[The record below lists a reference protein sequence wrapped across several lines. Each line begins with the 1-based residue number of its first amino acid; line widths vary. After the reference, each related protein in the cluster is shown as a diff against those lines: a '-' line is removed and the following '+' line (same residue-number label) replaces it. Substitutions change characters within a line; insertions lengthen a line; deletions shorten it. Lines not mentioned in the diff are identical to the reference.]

1 MSLILR
7 SEAIKMLDLRKP
19 HLWYPMARAL
29 QRRLVYH
36 MGPTNSGK
44 TYNAL
49 QAMCAAESGLYC
61 GPLRLLA
68 MEVYDEL
75 NASGT
80 FCNLTTG
87 NFVISISLLSARG
100 MRLAMQASNIIV
112 WPCTT
117 WCSLWVTLQHIGL
130 PVLFGCVLSL
140 LFLACWHRSGAQGDS
155 LRATHSVHD

>member
-1 MSLILR
+1 MHLWLLLC

-49 QAMCAAESGLYC
+49 RAMCAAETGLYC

-87 NFVISISLLSARG
+87 
-100 MRLAMQASNIIV
+100 
-112 WPCTT
+112 
-117 WCSLWVTLQHIGL
+117 
-130 PVLFGCVLSL
+130 
-140 LFLACWHRSGAQGDS
+140 DS
-155 LRATHSVHD
+155 LTYCSSGTEA

>member
-1 MSLILR
+1 MWLILR

-87 NFVISISLLSARG
+87 DFRIS
-100 MRLAMQASNIIV
+100 
-112 WPCTT
+112 C
-117 WCSLWVTLQHIGL
+117 
-130 PVLFGCVLSL
+130 
-140 LFLACWHRSGAQGDS
+140 RSSHSKGAGHETCHAGVK
-155 LRATHSVHD
+155 LNRVAL